1 MTPELVAVGIESLEV
16 VNIEVVDGVKGEVS
30 DATRLVSDPKKTDEE
45 DTWLSD
51 AEVSENVEA
60 KIADC

>member
-30 DATRLVSDPKKTDEE
+30 DALRLVSDPKKTDEE
-45 DTWLSD
+45 DP
-51 AEVSENVEA
+51 
-60 KIADC
+60 